1 MPGVADEVGETSSRS
16 LVPEPWPT
24 VSLFRNG
31 VQPEAL
37 RLLVP
42 AAGLASQGWLVR
54 SPPDCIRAPPPRW
67 CWESVVRSVDLQC
80 WVIRPRCLSPRLA
93 RLG

>member
-1 MPGVADEVGETSSRS
+1 MPGVADEVGETSSRFADART
-16 LVPEPWPT
+16 VAQ

-42 AAGLASQGWLVR
+42 AAG
-54 SPPDCIRAPPPRW
+54 CIRAP
-67 CWESVVRSVDLQC
+67 SAAVV
-80 WVIRPRCLSPRLA
+80 
-93 RLG
+93 LGERGTQR